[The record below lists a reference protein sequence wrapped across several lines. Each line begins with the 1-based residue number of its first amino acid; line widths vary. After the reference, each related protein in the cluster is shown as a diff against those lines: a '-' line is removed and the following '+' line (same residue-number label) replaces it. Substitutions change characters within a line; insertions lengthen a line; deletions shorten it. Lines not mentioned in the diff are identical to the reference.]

1 MFLFLGAN
9 KQTREA
15 WRIIRGSLV
24 YRSQQ
29 VEEFINEHP
38 FFVSGV
44 TNH

>member
-1 MFLFLGAN
+1 MILFLRAK

-29 VEEFINEHP
+29 VEEFIDEHP
-38 FFVSGV
+38 FFVSRV
-44 TNH
+44 TNC